1 MPDPIAWVAVAL
13 AVVAVVGSL
22 LPGVPG
28 PALSL
33 VAVYLYWWSTGYAD
47 PGTLVLAALTLVA
60 LFALAVDWLAGF
72 VSAKA
77 GGASLFTSVAAGVV
91 GLALF
96 FVAGPLGVVAGVAG
110 TVFVLELARNSS
122 VEDSGRAA
130 LYTTIGMLASTV
142 VQFLLTL
149 SILVA
154 FLLVVFL

>member
-1 MPDPIAWVAVAL
+1 V
-13 AVVAVVGSL
+13 
-22 LPGVPG
+22 
-28 PALSL
+28 
-33 VAVYLYWWSTGYAD
+33 
-47 PGTLVLAALTLVA
+47 ALTLVG

-96 FVAGPLGVVAGVAG
+96 FVAGPVGVVAGVAG

-130 LYTTIGMLASTV
+130 LYITIGMLASTA

-149 SILVA
+149 SLLVA